1 MAFHNTLSSS
11 RSKHSEKVTPK
22 DLHEQYLGDVL
33 RFVSSFVKPLADA
46 EDVTMEVF
54 HAAFE
59 GIHKLKQIDDP
70 KIWLLGIARRKVSDT
85 LRRRDRR
92 VETSIQ
98 DASDLPCVGSF
109 DQVTLAM
116 VNHTLLL
123 LPEDQ
128 REAIVLKYAI
138 GLTTMEIAQL
148 MHRSEPATNSLLQ
161 RARASFY
168 CHGASL
174 FLADPEVDHV

>member
-1 MAFHNTLSSS
+1 
-11 RSKHSEKVTPK
+11 
-22 DLHEQYLGDVL
+22 
-33 RFVSSFVKPLADA
+33 
-46 EDVTMEVF
+46 
-54 HAAFE
+54 
-59 GIHKLKQIDDP
+59 
-70 KIWLLGIARRKVSDT
+70 
-85 LRRRDRR
+85 
-92 VETSIQ
+92 
-98 DASDLPCVGSF
+98 
-109 DQVTLAM
+109 M